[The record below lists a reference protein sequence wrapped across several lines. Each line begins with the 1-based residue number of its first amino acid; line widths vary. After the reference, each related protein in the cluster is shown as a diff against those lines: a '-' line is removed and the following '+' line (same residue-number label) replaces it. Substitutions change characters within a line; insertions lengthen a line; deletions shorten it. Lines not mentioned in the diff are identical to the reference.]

1 MSTSPSDDAVEHPSK
16 LLEHSSG
23 VKEEEFGLDGRLSL
37 VSGSVVVVIGDVL
50 DVGTTS
56 LPDVA
61 VILVESDELKSSL
74 SVSQLS
80 LFRFCFRCLY
90 SRIDNFFLA
99 GLGRPSAG
107 DNCAASDGDASP
119 VCDEI
124 SFGLRVFIN

>member
-90 SRIDNFFLA
+90 SRIDN
-99 GLGRPSAG
+99 
-107 DNCAASDGDASP
+107 
-119 VCDEI
+119 
-124 SFGLRVFIN
+124 